1 LKALAGIRVLDFSRV
16 LAGPLATQLLAELG
30 AEVIKVERPGVGD
43 ESRDWEPRTSAGESA
58 YFFSVN
64 RGKRSI
70 TLDLKTPRGIEIAA
84 ELAAQADVVV
94 ENFLP
99 DYMDKLGLG
108 YAALSKGNPQLVYVS
123 ATGFGQTGPY
133 RDRKGYDTI
142 FQALSGIMSLTG
154 HPDGPPAKV
163 GVPFA
168 DLTSGLWIAIC
179 VLTGLVGRAS
189 SGRGCHV
196 DFSMLD
202 AQVNLL
208 TIAAARLFALGED
221 PQRSGTEHPGRV
233 PSAAFQ
239 CRDGGWIHISGSD
252 QHWPA
257 LCEVLD
263 LAELAGDA
271 SLRRN
276 GGRLRARER
285 VMSAL
290 SSAMAKRDRAELVAR
305 LIAADVPVGEVNSV
319 RETLQDPHVLARG
332 MQQSFHH
339 PVQGEFPAL
348 RQPLQMTGF
357 DDPYVGTPP
366 QLGADTKD
374 VLQRYLGLDDQA
386 VQDLKTAGVV

>member
-1 LKALAGIRVLDFSRV
+1 
-16 LAGPLATQLLAELG
+16 
-30 AEVIKVERPGVGD
+30 
-43 ESRDWEPRTSAGESA
+43 
-58 YFFSVN
+58 
-64 RGKRSI
+64 
-70 TLDLKTPRGIEIAA
+70 
-84 ELAAQADVVV
+84 
-94 ENFLP
+94 
-99 DYMDKLGLG
+99 
-108 YAALSKGNPQLVYVS
+108 
-123 ATGFGQTGPY
+123 
-133 RDRKGYDTI
+133 
-142 FQALSGIMSLTG
+142 
-154 HPDGPPAKV
+154 
-163 GVPFA
+163 
-168 DLTSGLWIAIC
+168 
-179 VLTGLVGRAS
+179 
-189 SGRGCHV
+189 
-196 DFSMLD
+196 
-202 AQVNLL
+202 
-208 TIAAARLFALGED
+208 
-221 PQRSGTEHPGRV
+221 
-233 PSAAFQ
+233 
-239 CRDGGWIHISGSD
+239 
-252 QHWPA
+252 